1 MKPPVLK
8 KVASAVVLVALLLS
22 AGALL
27 AVITAGPAEQSVGPT
42 PLPSQ
47 PPAAPTRHGDEELAY
62 LLVKLELKT
71 RGVIAGHY
79 ARSQS
84 SFPGID
90 ELYKRSLSKNLILP
104 AAVADNIFAEVVPQA
119 TSGRAWVK
127 MVVDEPRNPNNR
139 ADEEAKELLA
149 EIKSGATSAQRDTG
163 EAYYYAEP
171 IKTNAGCLRC
181 HGEPAGEPD
190 PSFPQYKKNGWKADQ
205 VVGAVVA
212 RVAKRI
218 DSTPGASDG

>member
-1 MKPPVLK
+1 MIAIV
-8 KVASAVVLVALLLS
+8 
-22 AGALL
+22 
-27 AVITAGPAEQSVGPT
+27 TAGPAAATAAAGPSAT
-42 PLPSQ
+42 PSSPD
-47 PPAAPTRHGDEELAY
+47 APRQGDEELAT

-79 ARSQS
+79 GRGQS
-84 SFPGID
+84 SFPGVD
-90 ELYKRSLSKNLILP
+90 VLYKRWLTKNMILP
-104 AAVADNIFAEVVPQA
+104 AAVADEIFAEVVPQA

-139 ADEEAKELLA
+139 PDDVAGELLV
-149 EIKSGATSAQRDTG
+149 EIKGGVPFAERNTG

-171 IKTNAGCLRC
+171 IKTKAACLRC
-181 HGEPAGEPD
+181 HGDPAGEPD

-212 RVAKRI
+212 RVGK
-218 DSTPGASDG
+218 STDARLSPDRTDQGE